1 MHGGR
6 SAILFEEIQAQT
18 EAPWGIMNLR
28 VLATTS
34 AAVVLAGLALQHA
47 MKSPRGGEQA
57 AAIHSSLPAVSMA
70 KVVLNSTHRHREWVN
85 VPFGSTGVRAFIV
98 YPERS
103 DKAPVVVVTENKQ
116 SASDWIRAV
125 SDQLAAEGFIA
136 VVPDVLSGL
145 APNGGD
151 TDSFSSADAIAAAT
165 ARMDVAEMMR
175 RTNAARDSAL
185 ALPAANGKSASLEFY
200 PDGAGDSQIVA
211 VVVSASGE
219 KRASFPPSAQAW
231 AQAIGF
237 LNRETGN
244 RPAFGSNPNVPE
256 DHSAHI
262 AMAMAQTK
270 GDGQQ
275 KGGGFG
281 GRGYPTGKLPDLPA
295 GIFNAH
301 STLENSKLR
310 KEFVDIPVGDVK
322 LHTWIEYPEGNGK
335 APIVLV
341 MHHGPGLDDW
351 QRALGDQLAQQG
363 FIAITPDLLSGFGP
377 NGGNYDSFDGT
388 DAVMRGLARLTQDEG
403 IRRLKAAYEYGMKL
417 PRASGKSAAIGFC
430 MGGGYSFRFAGE
442 VPEVN
447 GAVVFYGGPPS
458 EQIMAKIKVPVLG
471 FFGEDDARVTAAVA
485 PATAQMQKLGKTF
498 ETHIYPHATHGFLE
512 FQDLAGNPQATSDSW
527 AKTIAYLK
535 ERTT

>member
-1 MHGGR
+1 MK
-6 SAILFEEIQAQT
+6 
-18 EAPWGIMNLR
+18 LR
-28 VLATTS
+28 VLATTV
-34 AAVVLAGLALQHA
+34 AAVVLAALALQHA
-47 MKSPRGGEQA
+47 MESSRSGSVGEPVA
-57 AAIHSSLPAVSMA
+57 MHSSLPAVSMA

-85 VPFGSTGVRAFIV
+85 VALGSAGVRAFIV

-125 SDQLAAEGFIA
+125 SDQLAAEGYIA
-136 VVPDVLSGL
+136 VVADVLSGL

-151 TDSFSSADAIAAAT
+151 ADSFSGAEAIAAAID
-165 ARMDVAEMMR
+165 RMGAAEMLR
-175 RTNAARDSAL
+175 RTNAARDFAL
-185 ALPAANGKSASLEFY
+185 ALPAADGKSASLEFY
-200 PDGAGDSQIVA
+200 PDGSGDTRIVA
-211 VVVSASGE
+211 TVNSPSGE

-231 AQAIGF
+231 QKAVAF

-275 KGGGFG
+275 KGGGGFG

-301 STLENSKLR
+301 STLANSTLR

-351 QRALGDQLAQQG
+351 QRALGDQLALQG

-403 IRRLKAAYEYGMKL
+403 VRRLKAAYAYGMKL
-417 PRASGKSAAIGFC
+417 PRANGKSAAIGFC

-442 VPEVN
+442 VPGIN

-458 EQIMAKIKVPVLG
+458 QQIMARIKVPVLG

-512 FQDLAGNPQATSDSW
+512 YQDLAGNPEATSDSW

-535 ERTT
+535 ARTS

>member
-1 MHGGR
+1 MK
-6 SAILFEEIQAQT
+6 I
-18 EAPWGIMNLR
+18 R
-28 VLATTS
+28 VLATTI
-34 AAVVLAGLALQHA
+34 AGAVLAALAVQHV
-47 MKSPRGGEQA
+47 MQSSGGNSVGEPVA
-57 AAIHSSLPAVSMA
+57 VYSSLPTVSMA
-70 KVVLNSTHRHREWVN
+70 RVVLNSTHRHREWVN
-85 VPFGSTGVRAFIV
+85 VPLGSAGVRAFIV

-103 DKAPVVVVTENKQ
+103 DKAPVVVVAENKQ

-125 SDQLAAEGFIA
+125 SDQLAAEGYIA

-145 APNGGD
+145 APNRGD
-151 TDSFSSADAIAAAT
+151 ADSFSGPGAIAAALDRLG
-165 ARMDVAEMMR
+165 AAEMLR
-175 RTNAARDSAL
+175 RTNAARDFAL
-185 ALPAANGKSASLEFY
+185 ALPAADGKSARLEFY
-200 PDGAGDSQIVA
+200 PDSRGDPRIVA
-211 VVVSASGE
+211 VVDFPSGE
-219 KRASFPPSAQAW
+219 KRSNFSPSAQAW
-231 AQAIGF
+231 PQAVAF

-256 DHSAHI
+256 DHAAHI

-275 KGGGFG
+275 KGGGGFG

-301 STLENSKLR
+301 STLANSKLR
-310 KEFVDIPVGDVK
+310 KEFVDIPVGEVK

-403 IRRLKAAYEYGMKL
+403 VRRLKAAYEYGMKL
-417 PRASGKSAAIGFC
+417 PRANGKSAAIGFC

-442 VPEVN
+442 VPEIN

-458 EQIMAKIKVPVLG
+458 EQIMARIKVPVLG

-485 PATAQMQKLGKTF
+485 PATAAMQKLGKIF

-512 FQDLAGNPQATSDSW
+512 YQDLAGNPQATSDSW

-535 ERTT
+535 ERTN

>member
-1 MHGGR
+1 MK
-6 SAILFEEIQAQT
+6 T
-18 EAPWGIMNLR
+18 R
-28 VLATTS
+28 VLITTI
-34 AAVVLAGLALQHA
+34 AAALLAAFAWQHA
-47 MKSPRGGEQA
+47 MKSRGKTVGEA
-57 AAIHSSLPAVSMA
+57 AAMHSSLPAVNMA

-85 VPFGSTGVRAFIV
+85 VPLESAGLRAFIV

-103 DKAPVVVVTENKQ
+103 DKAPIVVVTEHNR

-125 SDQLAAEGFIA
+125 GDQLAAEGYIA
-136 VVPDVLSGL
+136 VIPDVLSGL

-151 TDSFSSADAIAAAT
+151 ADSFPSDSAIAAAIGRLGAT
-165 ARMDVAEMMR
+165 EILR
-175 RTNAARDSAL
+175 RKNAARDFAL
-185 ALPAANGKSASLEFY
+185 DLPAAGGKTASLELY
-200 PDGAGDSQIVA
+200 PDGNGNSRIVA
-211 VVVSASGE
+211 VFDSSSGE
-219 KRASFPPSAQAW
+219 KRASFPATPQAW
-231 AQAIGF
+231 PQAVAF

-244 RPAFGSNPNVPE
+244 HPAAGANPNVPE

-262 AMAMAQTK
+262 AMAMAQNK
-270 GDGQQ
+270 GE
-275 KGGGFG
+275 KGGGAFG

-295 GIFNAH
+295 GVFNAH
-301 STLENSKLR
+301 STLANSKLR

-341 MHHGPGLDDW
+341 IHHGPGLDEW

-363 FIAITPDLLSGFGP
+363 FISVTPDMLSGFGP

-403 IRRLKAAYEYGMKL
+403 IRRLKAAYEYAMKL

-442 VPEVN
+442 VPEIN
-447 GAVVFYGGPPS
+447 GAVVFYGGAPS
-458 EQIMAKIKVPVLG
+458 EQIMARIKSPVLG
-471 FFGEDDARVTAAVA
+471 FFGEDDARVTAGVA
-485 PATAQMQKLGKTF
+485 PATTAMEKLGKVY

-512 FQDLAGNPQATSDSW
+512 YQDLAGNPQATSDSW
-527 AKTIAYLK
+527 AKTIAFLK
-535 ERTT
+535 QHTS